1 MSRLHSDFFLYFCAN
16 LGFWVSICMEN
27 GDGKSG
33 SSNDKECVKVAVNVR
48 PLITSE
54 LLNGCT
60 DCITVV
66 PGEPQVRNRACE
78 IDRIVCEIDRI
89 VQALLFFS

>member
-1 MSRLHSDFFLYFCAN
+1 
-16 LGFWVSICMEN
+16 VSICMEN
-27 GDGKSG
+27 GDGKNG

-66 PGEPQVRNRACE
+66 PGEPQVRNRACK
-78 IDRIVCEIDRI
+78 IV
-89 VQALLFFS
+89 VSGVKFVVLGYLLLIGSYTGANWFSCVHV